1 MPYFMSNEIF
11 NRIEKDPEV
20 SSIGYYDIDGTF
32 FYVWER
38 RGINNYSYDLSSWID
53 QYVVR
58 GKGKEIELNEYL
70 ERGL

>member
-1 MPYFMSNEIF
+1 MPHFMSEEIF

-20 SSIGYYDIDGTF
+20 SSVGYYDIDGTF

-53 QYVVR
+53 RYVVR
-58 GKGKEIELNEYL
+58 GKGKEIELNDYL

>member
-11 NRIEKDPEV
+11 DRIEKDPEV
-20 SSIGYYDIDGTF
+20 SSVGYYDMDGTF

-53 QYVVR
+53 YYVVR
-58 GKGKEIELNEYL
+58 RNGKEIDLNEYL
-70 ERGL
+70 EGGF